1 MSFKQKPEG
10 PSANYPYEQS
20 YDHNDGSICSH
31 SYHKSYSIGNH
42 IIGLAQSPVQN
53 KLQQLYEKCKSN
65 GVQLVFSHV
74 NEQPMNTMRKCGFV
88 EKVGEENFREH
99 IDDALEW
106 AEQFGNEK

>member
-1 MSFKQKPEG
+1 MRGVP
-10 PSANYPYEQS
+10 AL
-20 YDHNDGSICSH
+20 DVTAMH
-31 SYHKSYSIGNH
+31 SME
-42 IIGLAQSPVQN
+42 
-53 KLQQLYEKCKSN
+53 QLYDKCVKYN
-65 GVQLVFSHV
+65 IKLVFSHV